1 MDEKV
6 SAFLETISST
16 TRLQLLRQMGGQV
29 TKEQLFLMATSADF
43 SLPEGDVDTQL
54 AALKEYL
61 MTKERYEGGRLR

>member
-43 SLPEGDVDTQL
+43 RLPDGDVDVQL

>member
-1 MDEKV
+1 MDENV

-16 TRLQLLRQMGGQV
+16 TRLQLLRKMGGQV

-43 SLPEGDVDTQL
+43 SLPEGDIDTQL
-54 AALKEYL
+54 AALKDYL

>member
-1 MDEKV
+1 MDERV

-16 TRLQLLRQMGGQV
+16 TRLQLLRQMGGQI
-29 TKEQLFLMATSADF
+29 TKDQLFLMATSADF
-43 SLPEGDVDTQL
+43 TLPEADIDSQI